1 MENENKSDEL
11 ENIDK
16 KIIISDVSNS
26 LSQDEQKELCKQLRI
41 ETGYGLMDCK
51 KALSE
56 SEWDLKK
63 AKNWL
68 NQFRRRPYILY

>member
-1 MENENKSDEL
+1 MENKNKSDEL

-16 KIIISDVSNS
+16 KLIIPDVSNI

-68 NQFRRRPYILY
+68 NHFRRQPYILY